1 MALIVQ
7 CLADRPDLRASADT
21 IGPLVWP
28 EFMYWDPAGQLYFSR
43 LGDYAEF
50 VMVIED
56 DADPGVALARGC
68 SVPFAM
74 GSGEEPRSELPGD
87 GWDGVLRWADADR
100 QSGQAPTTV
109 SALEIT
115 VRPGLQRTGIS
126 HVMVEALRANAKRL
140 GFSDLVAPVRPNL
153 KHLEPLTP
161 MEEYAQRRRPDGLPA
176 DPWMRVHARLG
187 AEVVRVAP
195 TSMTICGS
203 LGQWRAWTGLPFD
216 RSGDVVV
223 TGGLVPVHVSVE
235 QDHAV
240 YVEPNVW
247 MHHHW

>member
-1 MALIVQ
+1 VQ
-7 CLADRPDLRASADT
+7 CLAARPDLRASADA

-28 EFMYWDPAGQLYFSR
+28 EFMFWDPTGELYFSR
-43 LGDYAEF
+43 LDHYAEF
-50 VMVIED
+50 VVVVED
-56 DADPGVALARGC
+56 DAAPGVAIARGC

-74 GSGEEPRSELPGD
+74 GVGEQLRSELPSD
-87 GWDGVLRWADADR
+87 GWDGVLRWADVDR
-100 QSGQAPTTV
+100 QAGRRPTTV

-115 VRPGLQRTGIS
+115 VRPQLQRTGLS
-126 HVMVEALRANAKRL
+126 RMMVEGLRANAKRL
-140 GFSDLVAPVRPNL
+140 GFGDLVAPVRPNR

-161 MEEYAQRRRPDGLPA
+161 MEEYVRRRGADGLPA

-187 AEVVRVAP
+187 AEVVGVAP
-195 TSMTICGS
+195 TSMTITGS
-203 LGQWRAWTGLPFD
+203 LKQWRSWTGLPFD

-235 QDHAV
+235 HDHAV

-247 MHHHW
+247 MRHHW